1 MGTRYLIGAA
11 IALVVGG
18 AALAASVPPKAP
30 VQRYTVEEARQ
41 SVQMLAD
48 YYRHALRETLTTF
61 VSDGKPPAAT
71 VMKRVF
77 AEMAAKGWPEAR
89 WLSVNGNPANR
100 DNLPRDAFETSA
112 ARALRHGETLFEKVE
127 GDRFRAAAPVPFT
140 GGCLKCHWGDKP
152 NEYLGAISFSVA
164 LNSPR
169 GVGKTEH
176 AP

>member
-1 MGTRYLIGAA
+1 MITRYLIGAA
-11 IALVVGG
+11 FVLAVGG
-18 AALAASVPPKAP
+18 VALAATAPAKPP
-30 VQRYTVEEARQ
+30 VQRYTVDDARQ

-48 YYRHALRETLTTF
+48 YYRHALRETQTTY
-61 VSDGKPPAAT
+61 VSEGKPPAAT

-77 AEMAAKGWPEAR
+77 AEMTAQGWPEAR

-100 DNLPRDAFETSA
+100 DNLPRDAFETEA

-152 NEYLGAISFSVA
+152 NEYLGAISFSVP
-164 LNSPR
+164 LNSSRSPER
-169 GVGKTEH
+169 KGRL
-176 AP
+176 P